1 MKKIIISSILASMLT
16 VSTAS
21 AFDDQREGFLVGIGA
36 GASIVNTSLDV
47 YDSYYGSFSS
57 DESSFGL
64 ATSFKLGYG
73 FNNQFLLYYTND
85 VSWFG
90 LKGTNDTFITGGSSI
105 GAMYYI
111 DENSPIYLVGAI
123 GIGSFSNFTNG
134 GGETGS
140 TFSIG
145 GGYEVSPHV
154 LLEATY
160 QHVNVEDYYNDGYNY
175 GSADVSTNSFRFTI
189 NYMWY

>member
-21 AFDDQREGFLVGIGA
+21 AFDDQREGFLVSIGA
-36 GASIVNTSLDV
+36 GAALVNTSPDRF
-47 YDSYYGSFSS
+47 D
-57 DESSFGL
+57 DESSFGFT
-64 ATSFKLGYG
+64 TSFKIGYG
-73 FNNQFLLYYTND
+73 FSNQFLLYYVND

-90 LKGTNDTFITGGSSI
+90 LDGTNDTFATGGSNI
-105 GAMYYI
+105 GISYYI
-111 DENSPIYLVGAI
+111 DESSPYYVMGAI
-123 GIGSFSNFTNG
+123 GIGSFQNFTDG
-134 GGETGS
+134 YGEIGS

-145 GGYEVSPHV
+145 GGYEVSPHI

-160 QHVNVEDYYNDGYNY
+160 QHVSVEDFGYANT
-175 GSADVSTNSFRFTI
+175 DVSTNSLRFTV